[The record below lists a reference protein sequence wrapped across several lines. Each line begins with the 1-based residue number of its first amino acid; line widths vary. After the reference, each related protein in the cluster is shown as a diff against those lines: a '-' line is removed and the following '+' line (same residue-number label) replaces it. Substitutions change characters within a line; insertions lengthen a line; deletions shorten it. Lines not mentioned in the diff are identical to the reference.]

1 MLQLLTA
8 PMKMR
13 GKNNMP
19 VQTMQNIAEHSLF
32 KAALPLICA
41 ALIGSITWIFV
52 TVMDL
57 DKVLHRVEQSEI
69 PQINKD
75 IADGYKKLDE
85 LEKQMTDLRIKYA
98 ELASPGHPA
107 RQPYYPKRD

>member
-1 MLQLLTA
+1 
-8 PMKMR
+8 
-13 GKNNMP
+13 MP
-19 VQTMQNIAEHSLF
+19 VQSMQQIAEHSLF

-57 DKVLHRVEQSEI
+57 DKVLHRVEDSEI

-85 LEKQMTDLRIKYA
+85 LEKQMTDMRIRFA
-98 ELASPGHPA
+98 ELASPGHPKNK
-107 RQPYYPKRD
+107 PYYPNK

>member
-1 MLQLLTA
+1 
-8 PMKMR
+8 
-13 GKNNMP
+13 
-19 VQTMQNIAEHSLF
+19 MQSIAEHSLF

-57 DKVLHRVEQSEI
+57 DKTLHRVEQSEI

-75 IADGYKKLDE
+75 IADGYKKLDD
-85 LEKQMTDLRIKYA
+85 LEKELTDLRIRFA
-98 ELASPGHPA
+98 ELSSPGHPGNN
-107 RQPYYPKRD
+107 PYPDR

>member
-1 MLQLLTA
+1 
-8 PMKMR
+8 
-13 GKNNMP
+13 MP
-19 VQTMQNIAEHSLF
+19 VQTMQSIAEHSLF

-57 DKVLHRVEQSEI
+57 DKTLHRVEQSEI

-85 LEKQMTDLRIKYA
+85 LEKQMTDMRIRYA
-98 ELASPGHPA
+98 EFASPGHPTN
-107 RQPYYPKRD
+107 RPYYPKRD

>member
-1 MLQLLTA
+1 
-8 PMKMR
+8 
-13 GKNNMP
+13 MP
-19 VQTMQNIAEHSLF
+19 VQSMQAIAEHSLF
-32 KAALPLICA
+32 KAALPLVCA

-57 DKVLHRVEQSEI
+57 DKVQHRIEDSEI

-85 LEKQMTDLRIKYA
+85 LEKQMTDMRSQFA
-98 ELASPGHPA
+98 EIASPGHPA
-107 RQPYYPKRD
+107 RKSEY